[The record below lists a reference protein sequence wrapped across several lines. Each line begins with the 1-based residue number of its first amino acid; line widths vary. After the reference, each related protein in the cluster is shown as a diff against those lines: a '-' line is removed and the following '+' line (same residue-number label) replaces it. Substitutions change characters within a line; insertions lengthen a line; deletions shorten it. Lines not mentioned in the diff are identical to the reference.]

1 MNTYYIAGYPVSDA
15 LYHHGIKGQRWGIR
29 RYQNMDGSLTAAGR
43 ERYGSD
49 VSQVKESKLK
59 RQNMRLL
66 SNNKT
71 YPSKQGEEM
80 QKFFKDIHENSDSK
94 GIDRKKAKE
103 IGETYIKNLASARLQ
118 AMGYEANEKNVSYL
132 AGKKWFRNT
141 TLLSNTLATIGVA
154 DVDYTSN
161 NDFRYGKRF
170 SVK

>member
-1 MNTYYIAGYPVSDA
+1 MDYLTNE

-29 RYQNMDGSLTAAGR
+29 RYQNLDGTLTPAGR

-49 VSQVKESKLK
+49 VSSISEKKLQ

-66 SNNKT
+66 SNNRT

-80 QKFFKDIHENSDSK
+80 VKFLKSN
-94 GIDRKKAKE
+94 KAKE
-103 IGETYIKNLASARLQ
+103 LGETFIKNLASTRLT
-118 AMGYEANEKNVSYL
+118 AMGYDANEKNVAYL
-132 AGKKWFRNT
+132 SGKKWFRNT

-161 NDFRYGKRF
+161 NDFRYGKKFTIR
-170 SVK
+170 